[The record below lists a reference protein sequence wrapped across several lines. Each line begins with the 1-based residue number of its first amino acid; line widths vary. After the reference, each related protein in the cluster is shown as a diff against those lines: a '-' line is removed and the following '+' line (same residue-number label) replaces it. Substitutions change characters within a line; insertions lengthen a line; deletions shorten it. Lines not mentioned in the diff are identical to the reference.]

1 MVNLL
6 EDDKVAGFK
15 KAYDCGEFDLNTE
28 NLSKKFKI
36 CTLQERYEIFLL
48 MTL

>member
-28 NLSKKFKI
+28 NSLKKFKYAHYKKG
-36 CTLQERYEIFLL
+36 TKPFFR
-48 MTL
+48 